1 MQFNKN
7 TSSGRTNIIAIIIKS
22 LIGLIVI
29 LGLVFFINKVDFP
42 APKKEIEKIIQMK
55 ILKLLNKKNLSIV
68 IFSLFSFSSFA
79 EDKPVDIWNIEKQE
93 TENISEENLSTESK
107 QVVSESSVYKMQ
119 SDKNEDSIKL
129 DQELTSKTIKIAGI
143 YDPQEYGLDIN
154 MWSNSDGS
162 TLKKLFNNID
172 KYELSKDASEI
183 LNISLL
189 TNAYYPNQNITD
201 QEFLNFKTKWL
212 IKNSNL
218 DLIEEYLIKNQV
230 TNLHPELMRYMVD
243 RYLSQSDVKKS
254 CEIFSKIKEPLEDEY
269 LSKFNLYCLINYG
282 KNEEA
287 QLILDLKKELG
298 FSDEYFEN
306 KINYLLGY
314 IDELNKEISEN
325 SILDF
330 HLAHRTNPEFTFE
343 PNKDTPKLIWKYLSS
358 SNLLYKIQDVEI
370 SDIEKISTIEKATHD
385 KIYSEE
391 ELFEFYKR
399 FQFNINQL
407 LNTKES
413 YKSLSSIEG
422 KALVYQRLL
431 LTEEPKLKLELMK
444 ILKDIFK
451 SEGIEDAFDEELRK
465 YLKQIDETDV
475 PSNFTTFYNQYIKSD
490 EIINRR
496 IKYNNKILHQ
506 SKLVNYFNG
515 DYAKSKIEEDLD
527 KFLKKIKKDKEY
539 FLSKKD
545 IIFLEA
551 LKSDGIEISKKYEN
565 LYKVNKSEMPS
576 DIQKMLDNKEIGA
589 ALLRVIEV
597 IGPEKIEDIDDDT
610 VYFII
615 NTLNQLNTDSIRNKL
630 LLKVLP
636 LKV

>member
-1 MQFNKN
+1 
-7 TSSGRTNIIAIIIKS
+7 
-22 LIGLIVI
+22 
-29 LGLVFFINKVDFP
+29 
-42 APKKEIEKIIQMK
+42 MK
-55 ILKLLNKKNLSIV
+55 ILKLLNKKNLSI
-68 IFSLFSFSSFA
+68 IIISLLLSLPSIA
-79 EDKPVDIWNIEKQE
+79 EEKPVDIWNLEKQE
-93 TENISEENLSTESK
+93 SDSVSEENLSLEKTE
-107 QVVSESSVYKMQ
+107 QETQSSIYKMQ
-119 SDKNEDSIKL
+119 ADKNKDSIKL
-129 DQELTSKTIKIAGI
+129 DQDLTSKTIKIAGL
-143 YDPQEYGLDIN
+143 YDPEDYGLSIS
-154 MWSNSDGS
+154 MWSNSDGLL
-162 TLKKLFNNID
+162 LKKLFESIN
-172 KYELSKDASEI
+172 KYDLSEDASEI

-189 TNAYYPNQNITD
+189 TNAYHPSQNITD
-201 QEFLNFKTKWL
+201 DEFLKFKTNWL
-212 IKNSNL
+212 IKDSNFE
-218 DLIEEYLIKNQV
+218 LIEEYLIKNQI
-230 TNLHPELMRYMVD
+230 TNLHPELMKYMVD
-243 RYLSQSDVKKS
+243 RYLSQSDLKKS

-298 FSDEYFEN
+298 FQDEYYEN
-306 KINYLLGY
+306 KINYLFGY
-314 IDELNKEISEN
+314 IDEANKDVSEN

-330 HLAHRTNPEFTFE
+330 HLAHRTNPEFTYE
-343 PNKDTPKLIWKYLSS
+343 PNKDTSKLIWKYLST
-358 SNLLYKIQDVEI
+358 SNLLYKIQDLEI
-370 SDIEKISTIEKATHD
+370 TDIDKISTIEKATHD
-385 KIYSEE
+385 KNYSEE

-399 FQFNINQL
+399 FQFNLEQL

-413 YKSLSSIEG
+413 YKTLSSIEG

-444 ILKDIFK
+444 ILKDIFE
-451 SEGIEDAFDEELRK
+451 SEDIGNAFDTELAK
-465 YLKQIDETDV
+465 FLKKIDETDV
-475 PSNFTTFYNQYIKSD
+475 PSNFTTFYNQHIKND
-490 EIINRR
+490 EITNKK

-527 KFLKKIKKDKEY
+527 KFLKKIKKDKKY

-565 LYKVNKSEMPS
+565 LYEINKSEMPR
-576 DIQKMLDNKEIGA
+576 DIQEMINNKETGA
-589 ALLRVIEV
+589 ALLRIIEV

-615 NTLNQLNTDSIRNKL
+615 NTLNQLNADLIRNKL

>member
-1 MQFNKN
+1 
-7 TSSGRTNIIAIIIKS
+7 
-22 LIGLIVI
+22 
-29 LGLVFFINKVDFP
+29 
-42 APKKEIEKIIQMK
+42 MK
-55 ILKLLNKKNLSIV
+55 ISKLLNKKNLSIV
-68 IFSLFSFSSFA
+68 IFSLISLSSFA
-79 EDKPVDIWNIEKQE
+79 EDKPIDIWNLEKQE
-93 TENISEENLSTESK
+93 VETISEENLSIENK
-107 QVVSESSVYKMQ
+107 QDVSESSIYKMQ

-129 DQELTSKTIKIAGI
+129 DQELTSKTIKIAGL

-201 QEFLNFKTKWL
+201 QEFLKFKTKWL

-230 TNLHPELMRYMVD
+230 TNIHPELMRYMVD

-298 FSDEYFEN
+298 FSDEYFEK
-306 KINYLLGY
+306 KINYLFGY
-314 IDELNKEISEN
+314 IDDANKEISEN

-370 SDIEKISTIEKATHD
+370 TDVEKISTIEKATHD
-385 KIYSEE
+385 KNYSEE

-413 YKSLSSIEG
+413 YKSLPSIEG

-465 YLKQIDETDV
+465 SLKQIDETDV
-475 PSNFTTFYNQYIKSD
+475 PSNFTTFYNQYLKSD
-490 EIINRR
+490 EIINKR

-527 KFLKKIKKDKEY
+527 KFLKKIKKDKKY
-539 FLSKKD
+539 SLSKKD

-551 LKSDGIEISKKYEN
+551 LKSDGIKISKKYEN

-589 ALLRVIEV
+589 ALLRIIEV

>member
-1 MQFNKN
+1 
-7 TSSGRTNIIAIIIKS
+7 
-22 LIGLIVI
+22 
-29 LGLVFFINKVDFP
+29 
-42 APKKEIEKIIQMK
+42 MK
-55 ILKLLNKKNLSIV
+55 ISKLLNKKNLSIV
-68 IFSLFSFSSFA
+68 IFSLISLSSFA
-79 EDKPVDIWNIEKQE
+79 EDKPVDIWNLEKQE
-93 TENISEENLSTESK
+93 SKTISEENLSIENK
-107 QVVSESSVYKMQ
+107 QEVSESSIYKMQ

-129 DQELTSKTIKIAGI
+129 DQELTSKTIKIAGL

-172 KYELSKDASEI
+172 KYKLSKDASEI

-201 QEFLNFKTKWL
+201 QEFLKFKTEWL

-306 KINYLLGY
+306 KINYLFGY
-314 IDELNKEISEN
+314 IDEANKEISEN

-330 HLAHRTNPEFTFE
+330 HLAHRTNPEFKFE

-370 SDIEKISTIEKATHD
+370 TDIEKISTIEKATHD
-385 KIYSEE
+385 KNYSEE

-413 YKSLSSIEG
+413 YKSLSPIEG

-465 YLKQIDETDV
+465 SLKQIDETDV
-475 PSNFTTFYNQYIKSD
+475 PSNFTTFYNQYLKSD
-490 EIINRR
+490 EIINKRV
-496 IKYNNKILHQ
+496 KYNNKILHQ

-527 KFLKKIKKDKEY
+527 KFLKKIKKDKKY
-539 FLSKKD
+539 SLSKKD

-589 ALLRVIEV
+589 ALLRIIEV

>member
-1 MQFNKN
+1 
-7 TSSGRTNIIAIIIKS
+7 
-22 LIGLIVI
+22 
-29 LGLVFFINKVDFP
+29 
-42 APKKEIEKIIQMK
+42 MK
-55 ILKLLNKKNLSIV
+55 ISKLLNKKNLSIV
-68 IFSLFSFSSFA
+68 IFSLISLSSFA
-79 EDKPVDIWNIEKQE
+79 EDKPVDIWNLEKQE
-93 TENISEENLSTESK
+93 VETISEENLSIENK
-107 QVVSESSVYKMQ
+107 QEVSESSIYKMQ
-119 SDKNEDSIKL
+119 SDKNEVSIKL
-129 DQELTSKTIKIAGI
+129 DQELTSKTIKIAGL

-201 QEFLNFKTKWL
+201 QEFLKFKTEWL

-306 KINYLLGY
+306 KINYLFGY
-314 IDELNKEISEN
+314 IDEANKEISEN

-330 HLAHRTNPEFTFE
+330 HLAHRTNPEFKFE

-370 SDIEKISTIEKATHD
+370 TDIEKISTIEKATHD
-385 KIYSEE
+385 KNYSEE

-465 YLKQIDETDV
+465 SLKQIDETDV
-475 PSNFTTFYNQYIKSD
+475 PSNFTTFYNQYLKSD
-490 EIINRR
+490 EIINKR

-527 KFLKKIKKDKEY
+527 KFLKKIKKDKKY
-539 FLSKKD
+539 TLSKKD

-589 ALLRVIEV
+589 ALLRIIEV

>member
-1 MQFNKN
+1 
-7 TSSGRTNIIAIIIKS
+7 
-22 LIGLIVI
+22 
-29 LGLVFFINKVDFP
+29 
-42 APKKEIEKIIQMK
+42 MK

-93 TENISEENLSTESK
+93 TENISEENLSIENK

-129 DQELTSKTIKIAGI
+129 DQELTSKTIKIAGL

-201 QEFLNFKTKWL
+201 QEFLKFKTKWL

-230 TNLHPELMRYMVD
+230 TNIHPELMRYMVD

-314 IDELNKEISEN
+314 IDEVNKEISEN

-490 EIINRR
+490 EIINKR

>member
-1 MQFNKN
+1 
-7 TSSGRTNIIAIIIKS
+7 
-22 LIGLIVI
+22 
-29 LGLVFFINKVDFP
+29 
-42 APKKEIEKIIQMK
+42 MK
-55 ILKLLNKKNLSIV
+55 ILKLLNNKNLSI
-68 IFSLFSFSSFA
+68 IIISLLLSISSIA
-79 EDKPVDIWNIEKQE
+79 EEKPVDIWNLDKKE
-93 TENISEENLSTESK
+93 TQNISEENLSVEKNEETS
-107 QVVSESSVYKMQ
+107 QSSIYKMQ
-119 SDKNEDSIKL
+119 SDKKEETIKL
-129 DQELTSKTIKIAGI
+129 DAELTSKTIKIVGL
-143 YDPQEYGLDIN
+143 YDPQEYGLSIS

-162 TLKKLFNNID
+162 ILKKLFNNID
-172 KYELSKDASEI
+172 KYNLSKDASEI

-189 TNAYYPNQNITD
+189 TNAYYPSQNITEE
-201 QEFLNFKTKWL
+201 EFLKFKTNWL
-212 IKNSNL
+212 IKESNL
-218 DLIEEYLIKNQV
+218 ELIEEYLIKNQI

-243 RYLSQSDVKKS
+243 KYLSESNVKKS
-254 CEIFSKIKEPLEDEY
+254 CEIFSKIKEPLQNEY

-298 FSDEYFEN
+298 FNDEYFEN
-306 KINYLLGY
+306 KVNYLFGY
-314 IDELNKEISEN
+314 MDEANKEISEN

-330 HLAHRTNPEFTFE
+330 HLAHRTSSEFKFE

-370 SDIEKISTIEKATHD
+370 TDIDKISTIEKATHD
-385 KIYSEE
+385 KNYSED

-431 LTEEPKLKLELMK
+431 LTEEPKLKLELAK
-444 ILKDIFK
+444 ILKDIFE
-451 SEGIEDAFDEELRK
+451 SEGIGNAFDLELEK
-465 YLKQIDETDV
+465 LLKKIDEVDV
-475 PSNFTTFYNQYIKSD
+475 PSNFTTFYKQNIKD
-490 EIINRR
+490 DAIINKK

-515 DYAKSKIEEDLD
+515 DYAKSKIEEDLN
-527 KFLKKIKKDKEY
+527 KFLKKIKKDKKY

-551 LKSDGIEISKKYEN
+551 LKSDGIEIPKKYEN
-565 LYKVNKSEMPS
+565 LYEINKSEMPS

-589 ALLRVIEV
+589 ALLRIIEV

-615 NTLNQLNTDSIRNKL
+615 NTLNQLNADLIRNKL

>member
-1 MQFNKN
+1 
-7 TSSGRTNIIAIIIKS
+7 
-22 LIGLIVI
+22 
-29 LGLVFFINKVDFP
+29 
-42 APKKEIEKIIQMK
+42 MK
-55 ILKLLNKKNLSIV
+55 ISKLLNKKNLSIV
-68 IFSLFSFSSFA
+68 IFSLISLSSFA
-79 EDKPVDIWNIEKQE
+79 EDKPVDIWNLEKQE
-93 TENISEENLSTESK
+93 SETISEENLSIENK
-107 QVVSESSVYKMQ
+107 QEVSESSIYKMQ
-119 SDKNEDSIKL
+119 SDKNEVSIKL
-129 DQELTSKTIKIAGI
+129 DQELTSKTIKIVGL

-201 QEFLNFKTKWL
+201 QEFLKFKTEWL

-306 KINYLLGY
+306 KINYLFGY
-314 IDELNKEISEN
+314 IDEANKEISEN

-465 YLKQIDETDV
+465 YLKQIDEIDV

-490 EIINRR
+490 EIINKR

-527 KFLKKIKKDKEY
+527 KFLKKIKKDKKY
-539 FLSKKD
+539 SLSKKD

-589 ALLRVIEV
+589 ALLRIIEV

>member
-1 MQFNKN
+1 
-7 TSSGRTNIIAIIIKS
+7 
-22 LIGLIVI
+22 
-29 LGLVFFINKVDFP
+29 
-42 APKKEIEKIIQMK
+42 MK

-93 TENISEENLSTESK
+93 TENISEENLSIENK

-129 DQELTSKTIKIAGI
+129 DQELTSKTIKIAGL

-230 TNLHPELMRYMVD
+230 TNIHPELMRYMVD

-314 IDELNKEISEN
+314 IDEVNKEISEN

-370 SDIEKISTIEKATHD
+370 TDLEKISTVEKATHD

-490 EIINRR
+490 EIINKK

-576 DIQKMLDNKEIGA
+576 DIQKMLDNKEVGA

>member
-1 MQFNKN
+1 
-7 TSSGRTNIIAIIIKS
+7 
-22 LIGLIVI
+22 
-29 LGLVFFINKVDFP
+29 
-42 APKKEIEKIIQMK
+42 MK
-55 ILKLLNKKNLSIV
+55 ILKLLNKKNLSI
-68 IFSLFSFSSFA
+68 IIISLLLSFSSIA
-79 EDKPVDIWNIEKQE
+79 EEKPVDIWNLEKQE
-93 TENISEENLSTESK
+93 IESTSVENLSVEKTQEIS
-107 QVVSESSVYKMQ
+107 QSSIYKMQ
-119 SDKNEDSIKL
+119 EDKNKDSIKL
-129 DQELTSKTIKIAGI
+129 DEDLTSKTIKIAGL
-143 YDPQEYGLDIN
+143 YDPQDYGLSIS

-162 TLKKLFNNID
+162 TLKKLFKNID
-172 KYELSKDASEI
+172 KYNLSKDASEI

-201 QEFLNFKTKWL
+201 EEFLKFKTNWL
-212 IKNSNL
+212 IKDSNL
-218 DLIEEYLIKNQV
+218 ELIEEYLIKNQI

-243 RYLSQSDVKKS
+243 KYLSQSDLKKS
-254 CEIFSKIKEPLEDEY
+254 CEIFSKIKEPLENEY

-298 FSDEYFEN
+298 FKDEYFEN
-306 KINYLLGY
+306 KVNYLFGY
-314 IDELNKEISEN
+314 IDEANKEVSEN

-343 PNKDTPKLIWKYLSS
+343 PKKDTPKLIWKYLST

-370 SDIEKISTIEKATHD
+370 TDIDKISTIEKATHD
-385 KIYSEE
+385 KNYSEE

-444 ILKDIFK
+444 ILKDIFE
-451 SEGIEDAFDEELRK
+451 SESIGNAFDLELEK
-465 YLKQIDETDV
+465 FLKKIDETDV
-475 PSNFTTFYNQYIKSD
+475 PSNFTTFYKQNIRDD
-490 EIINRR
+490 ETINKK

-515 DYAKSKIEEDLD
+515 DFAKSKIEEDLN
-527 KFLKKIKKDKEY
+527 KFLKKIKKDKKY

-565 LYKVNKSEMPS
+565 LYKINKSEMPT
-576 DIQKMLDNKEIGA
+576 DIQKMIDNKEIGA
-589 ALLRVIEV
+589 ALLRIIEV
-597 IGPEKIEDIDDDT
+597 IGPEKIQDIDDDT

-615 NTLNQLNTDSIRNKL
+615 NTLNQLNADLIRNKL

>member
-1 MQFNKN
+1 
-7 TSSGRTNIIAIIIKS
+7 
-22 LIGLIVI
+22 
-29 LGLVFFINKVDFP
+29 
-42 APKKEIEKIIQMK
+42 MK
-55 ILKLLNKKNLSIV
+55 ILKLLNKKNLSI
-68 IFSLFSFSSFA
+68 IIISLLLSIPSVA
-79 EDKPVDIWNIEKQE
+79 EEKPVDIWNLEKQE
-93 TENISEENLSTESK
+93 TDSISEENLSLEKTE
-107 QVVSESSVYKMQ
+107 QESQSSIYKMQ
-119 SDKNEDSIKL
+119 ADKNKDSIKL
-129 DQELTSKTIKIAGI
+129 DQDLTSKTIKIAGL
-143 YDPQEYGLDIN
+143 YDPEDYGLSIS
-154 MWSNSDGS
+154 MWSNSDGLL
-162 TLKKLFNNID
+162 LKKLFESIN
-172 KYELSKDASEI
+172 KYDLSEDASEI

-189 TNAYYPNQNITD
+189 TNAYHPSQNITD
-201 QEFLNFKTKWL
+201 DEFLKFKTNWL
-212 IKNSNL
+212 IKDSNFE
-218 DLIEEYLIKNQV
+218 LIEEYLIKNQI
-230 TNLHPELMRYMVD
+230 TNLHPELMKYMVD
-243 RYLSQSDVKKS
+243 QHLSQSDLKKS

-298 FSDEYFEN
+298 FQDEYYEN
-306 KINYLLGY
+306 KINYLFGY
-314 IDELNKEISEN
+314 IDEANKDVSEN

-343 PNKDTPKLIWKYLSS
+343 PNKDTPKSIWKYLST
-358 SNLLYKIQDVEI
+358 SNLLYKIQDLEI
-370 SDIEKISTIEKATHD
+370 TDIDKISTIEKATHD
-385 KIYSEE
+385 KNYSEE

-399 FQFNINQL
+399 FQFNLEQL

-413 YKSLSSIEG
+413 YKTLSSIEG

-444 ILKDIFK
+444 ILKDIFE
-451 SEGIEDAFDEELRK
+451 SEDIGNAFDTELAK
-465 YLKQIDETDV
+465 FLKKIDETDV
-475 PSNFTTFYNQYIKSD
+475 PSNFTTFYNQHIKND
-490 EIINRR
+490 EITNKK

-527 KFLKKIKKDKEY
+527 KFLKKIKKDKKY

-565 LYKVNKSEMPS
+565 LYEINKSEMPR
-576 DIQKMLDNKEIGA
+576 DIQEMINNKETGA
-589 ALLRVIEV
+589 ALLRIIEV
-597 IGPEKIEDIDDDT
+597 IGPEKIEDIDDGT

-615 NTLNQLNTDSIRNKL
+615 NTLNQLNADLIRNKL

>member
-1 MQFNKN
+1 
-7 TSSGRTNIIAIIIKS
+7 
-22 LIGLIVI
+22 
-29 LGLVFFINKVDFP
+29 
-42 APKKEIEKIIQMK
+42 MK
-55 ILKLLNKKNLSIV
+55 ILKLLNKKNLSI
-68 IFSLFSFSSFA
+68 IIISLLLSLPSIA
-79 EDKPVDIWNIEKQE
+79 EEKPVDIWNLEKQE
-93 TENISEENLSTESK
+93 SDSVSEENLSLEKTE
-107 QVVSESSVYKMQ
+107 QESQNSIYKMQ
-119 SDKNEDSIKL
+119 VDKNKDSIKL
-129 DQELTSKTIKIAGI
+129 DQDLTSKTIKIAGL
-143 YDPQEYGLDIN
+143 YDPEDYGLSIS
-154 MWSNSDGS
+154 MWSNSDGLL
-162 TLKKLFNNID
+162 LKKLFESIN
-172 KYELSKDASEI
+172 KYDLSEDASEI

-189 TNAYYPNQNITD
+189 TNAYHPSQNITD
-201 QEFLNFKTKWL
+201 DEFLKFKTNWL
-212 IKNSNL
+212 IKDSNFE
-218 DLIEEYLIKNQV
+218 LIEEYLIKNQI
-230 TNLHPELMRYMVD
+230 TNLHPELMKYMVD
-243 RYLSQSDVKKS
+243 RYLSQSDLKKS

-298 FSDEYFEN
+298 FQDEYYEN
-306 KINYLLGY
+306 KINYLFGY
-314 IDELNKEISEN
+314 IDEANKDVSEN

-343 PNKDTPKLIWKYLSS
+343 PNKDTPKSIWKYLST
-358 SNLLYKIQDVEI
+358 SNLLYKIQDLEI
-370 SDIEKISTIEKATHD
+370 TDIDKISTIEKATHD
-385 KIYSEE
+385 KNYSEE

-399 FQFNINQL
+399 FQFNLEQL

-413 YKSLSSIEG
+413 YKTLSSIEG

-444 ILKDIFK
+444 ILKDIFE
-451 SEGIEDAFDEELRK
+451 SEDIGNAFDTELAK
-465 YLKQIDETDV
+465 FLKKIDETDV
-475 PSNFTTFYNQYIKSD
+475 PSNFTTFYNQHIKND
-490 EIINRR
+490 EITNKK

-527 KFLKKIKKDKEY
+527 KFLKKIKKDKKY

-565 LYKVNKSEMPS
+565 LYEINKSEMPR
-576 DIQKMLDNKEIGA
+576 DIQEMINNKETGA
-589 ALLRVIEV
+589 ALLRIIEV

-615 NTLNQLNTDSIRNKL
+615 NTLNQLNADLIRNKL

>member
-1 MQFNKN
+1 
-7 TSSGRTNIIAIIIKS
+7 
-22 LIGLIVI
+22 
-29 LGLVFFINKVDFP
+29 
-42 APKKEIEKIIQMK
+42 MK
-55 ILKLLNKKNLSIV
+55 ILKLLNKKNLSII
-68 IFSLFSFSSFA
+68 IFSLLITSSPFA
-79 EDKPVDIWNIEKQE
+79 EDKPVDIWNIDKKEVD
-93 TENISEENLSTESK
+93 TISEENLSGKNK
-107 QVVSESSVYKMQ
+107 QEISESSIYKMQ
-119 SDKNEDSIKL
+119 SDKKEDSIKL
-129 DQELTSKTIKIAGI
+129 DSDLTSKSIKIAGL
-143 YDPQEYGLDIN
+143 YDPQDYGLSIN
-154 MWSNSDGS
+154 MWSNSDGL
-162 TLKKLFNNID
+162 TLKKLFNSID
-172 KYELSKDASEI
+172 KYDLSKDASEI

-201 QEFLNFKTKWL
+201 QEFLKYKTKWL
-212 IKNSNL
+212 IKNSDL

-230 TNLHPELMRYMVD
+230 TNLHPELMRYIVD
-243 RYLSQSDVKKS
+243 RYLSQSDIKRS
-254 CEIFSKIKEPLEDEY
+254 CEIFSKIKEPLEDDY

-298 FSDEYFEN
+298 FVDEYFEN
-306 KINYLLGY
+306 KINYLFGY
-314 IDELNKEISEN
+314 IDEANKEISEN

-343 PNKDTPKLIWKYLSS
+343 PNKDTPKLIWRYLSS
-358 SNLLYKIQDVEI
+358 SNLLYRIQDVEI
-370 SDIEKISTIEKATHD
+370 TDIEKISTIEKATHD
-385 KIYSEE
+385 KNYSEE

-407 LNTKES
+407 LNTKEF

-431 LTEEPKLKLELMK
+431 LAEEPKLKLELMK

-465 YLKQIDETDV
+465 SLKQIEETDV
-475 PSNFTTFYNQYIKSD
+475 PSNFTTFYKQYVRND
-490 EIINRR
+490 ETINKK

-527 KFLKKIKKDKEY
+527 KFLKKIKKDKKY
-539 FLSKKD
+539 SLSKKD

-589 ALLRVIEV
+589 TLLRIIEV

>member
-1 MQFNKN
+1 
-7 TSSGRTNIIAIIIKS
+7 
-22 LIGLIVI
+22 
-29 LGLVFFINKVDFP
+29 
-42 APKKEIEKIIQMK
+42 
-55 ILKLLNKKNLSIV
+55 
-68 IFSLFSFSSFA
+68 
-79 EDKPVDIWNIEKQE
+79 
-93 TENISEENLSTESK
+93 
-107 QVVSESSVYKMQ
+107 
-119 SDKNEDSIKL
+119 
-129 DQELTSKTIKIAGI
+129 
-143 YDPQEYGLDIN
+143 
-154 MWSNSDGS
+154 
-162 TLKKLFNNID
+162 
-172 KYELSKDASEI
+172 
-183 LNISLL
+183 
-189 TNAYYPNQNITD
+189 
-201 QEFLNFKTKWL
+201 
-212 IKNSNL
+212 
-218 DLIEEYLIKNQV
+218 
-230 TNLHPELMRYMVD
+230 MVD

-306 KINYLLGY
+306 KINYLFGY
-314 IDELNKEISEN
+314 IDEVNKEISEN

-370 SDIEKISTIEKATHD
+370 TDIEKISTIEKATHD

-490 EIINRR
+490 EIINKR
-496 IKYNNKILHQ
+496 
-506 SKLVNYFNG
+506 
-515 DYAKSKIEEDLD
+515 
-527 KFLKKIKKDKEY
+527 
-539 FLSKKD
+539 
-545 IIFLEA
+545 
-551 LKSDGIEISKKYEN
+551 
-565 LYKVNKSEMPS
+565 
-576 DIQKMLDNKEIGA
+576 
-589 ALLRVIEV
+589 
-597 IGPEKIEDIDDDT
+597 
-610 VYFII
+610 
-615 NTLNQLNTDSIRNKL
+615 
-630 LLKVLP
+630 
-636 LKV
+636 

>member
-1 MQFNKN
+1 
-7 TSSGRTNIIAIIIKS
+7 
-22 LIGLIVI
+22 
-29 LGLVFFINKVDFP
+29 
-42 APKKEIEKIIQMK
+42 MK

-93 TENISEENLSTESK
+93 TENISEENLSTENE

-129 DQELTSKTIKIAGI
+129 DQELTSKTIKIAGL

-201 QEFLNFKTKWL
+201 QEFLKYKTKWL
-212 IKNSNL
+212 IKNSDL

-230 TNLHPELMRYMVD
+230 TNLHPELMRYIVD
-243 RYLSQSDVKKS
+243 RYLSQSDVKRS

-298 FSDEYFEN
+298 FLDEYFEN
-306 KINYLLGY
+306 KINYLFGY
-314 IDELNKEISEN
+314 IDEANKEISEN

-370 SDIEKISTIEKATHD
+370 TDIEKISTIEKATHD
-385 KIYSEE
+385 KNYSEE

-465 YLKQIDETDV
+465 SLKQIDETDV
-475 PSNFTTFYNQYIKSD
+475 PSNFTTFYNQYLKSD
-490 EIINRR
+490 EIINKR

-527 KFLKKIKKDKEY
+527 KFLKKIKKDKKY

>member
-1 MQFNKN
+1 
-7 TSSGRTNIIAIIIKS
+7 
-22 LIGLIVI
+22 
-29 LGLVFFINKVDFP
+29 
-42 APKKEIEKIIQMK
+42 MK

-93 TENISEENLSTESK
+93 TENISEENLSTENI
-107 QVVSESSVYKMQ
+107 QVLSESSVYKMQ

-129 DQELTSKTIKIAGI
+129 DQELTSKTIKIAGL

-201 QEFLNFKTKWL
+201 QEFLKFKTKWL

-314 IDELNKEISEN
+314 IDEVNKEISEN

-490 EIINRR
+490 EIINKR